1 MAKRERCSRCHRPVA
16 LCYCALLRPINNDWP
31 VWILQHPAEARHALG
46 TARIAA
52 LGLRDCTVSESKQP
66 DATHP
71 FAGAESSP
79 VLIYPS
85 ATSLPL
91 SELAHTQQRPL
102 LFIDATWRKSRRML
116 LENPWLAALPRYEL
130 TTPPPSRY
138 RIRREPNQESIST
151 LEAIVHCLGL
161 LEGDSARYEPLLAQ
175 MDRLVDEQIAHM
187 GEEVFASNYRREKD

>member
-1 MAKRERCSRCHRPVA
+1 MAKKERCAACHRPLA
-16 LCYCALLRPINNDWP
+16 LCYCAQLSPVSNDWP

-52 LGLRDCTVSESKQP
+52 LGLRDCTVSEGKRL

-71 FAGAESSP
+71 FISTDASP

-91 SELAHTQQRPL
+91 SDLALTPHRPL

-116 LENPWLAALPRYEL
+116 LENPWLGALPRYVL
-130 TTPPPSRY
+130 TNPPPSRY
-138 RIRREPNQESIST
+138 RIRREPNVEAIST
-151 LEAIVHCLGL
+151 LEAIVHSLGV
-161 LEGDSARYEPLLAQ
+161 LEGDGTRYEPLLAQ
-175 MDRLVDEQIAHM
+175 MDRLVDEQIAHI
-187 GEEVFASNYRREKD
+187 GEEVFARNYRRDED